1 MSQAG
6 DAGGEPGE
14 PDGRSPAEAR
24 GGAETAGRGGGPAVP
39 PPGLGDLRR
48 IRLGALIV
56 MGLAGAWMIGRL
68 LWPFLPALMIS
79 AVAAALVYP
88 GYRRFEALVGQRD
101 VAAFLG
107 TAGVFFLVLLPVVG
121 LSLLLVDQLL
131 VGLDWMAQ
139 ESSELLAPGGRLQSW
154 LDTLSGY
161 AGELGLEPAGLSRQV
176 SEQMQ
181 GLASALA
188 GRTFS
193 FLSGLGGWLLQAAVA
208 VFTLFY
214 LLRDAEAI
222 TSGIKWLIPL
232 DADRTEH
239 LFSRARD
246 VTYATMFGTVAVAVT
261 QGALGGLAFWALG
274 LPAAALWGTVM
285 GVVALV
291 PGLGPPLVW
300 GPAAVILF
308 ASGDPV
314 RGAVLAAIGG
324 LIVGTV
330 DNVLRA
336 VLVAGRARLHSLAV
350 LLSVLGGIFLFGG
363 LGIFVGPVL
372 FVVALSLIEMA
383 RLALEPGGELVP
395 AEDAGLLLSRAP
407 AGPEE
412 EQEEE

>member
-1 MSQAG
+1 MTGTRGAG
-6 DAGGEPGE
+6 EEGASSRRRAEDGEDGAGGDGE
-14 PDGRSPAEAR
+14 YR
-24 GGAETAGRGGGPAVP
+24 VP
-39 PPGLGDLRR
+39 PPGVTDLARV
-48 IRLGALIV
+48 RLGALLAL
-56 MGLAGAWMIGRL
+56 GLAGTWMIGRL

-79 AVAAALVYP
+79 AVAAVLVYP
-88 GYRRFEALVGQRD
+88 AYRRFEDRVGQRD

-131 VGLDWMAQ
+131 VGLDWAAR
-139 ESSELLAPGGRLQSW
+139 ESSELLAPGGRLESW
-154 LDTLSGY
+154 LDVLAGY
-161 AGELGLEPAGLSRQV
+161 AGELGLDPSRLSRQV
-176 SEQMQ
+176 SQQMQ

-193 FLSGLGGWLLQAAVA
+193 FLSGLGGWLLQAGVA

-214 LLRDAEAI
+214 LLRDAEVI
-222 TSGIKWLIPL
+222 TAGIKWLIPL

-239 LFSRARD
+239 LFDRARD
-246 VTYATMFGTVAVAVT
+246 VIHATLFGTVAVALV
-261 QGALGGLAFWALG
+261 QGTLGGLTFWALG

-300 GPAAVILF
+300 IPAAVILF
-308 ASGDPV
+308 TSGDPV
-314 RGAVLAAIGG
+314 RGVILVAVGG
-324 LIVGTV
+324 LVVGTV

-336 VLVAGRARLHSLAV
+336 VLVAGRAQLHSLAV
-350 LLSVLGGIFLFGG
+350 LLSVLGGLFLFGG

-395 AEDAGLLLSRAP
+395 AEDTGLLLSRVP
-407 AGPEE
+407 PPDEE
-412 EQEEE
+412 S